1 MKRSGKHFEVLE
13 APGEKAFICFSLD
26 SARPDSYMDELE
38 KALASKGYEGEILL
52 DLLVANGE
60 SSRRFLRLNF
70 DGHKLHW
77 LKAKPAPMASLSQ
90 ALLEFCQR
98 FYATH
103 PAALKNSVLSPA
115 AQHRI
120 KSSAHALA

>member
-13 APGEKAFICFSLD
+13 APGGKAFICFSLD

-38 KALASKGYEGEILL
+38 KTLILKAYEGDVLL

-60 SSRRFLRLNF
+60 SSRRFLRLKF
-70 DGHKLHW
+70 DGQRLHW
-77 LKAKPAPMASLSQ
+77 LKAKPAPLATLSK
-90 ALLEFCQR
+90 ALLDFCQN
-98 FYATH
+98 FYAAH

-120 KSSAHALA
+120 KSSSHALA